1 MNALPC
7 GPYTFPECTPILSL
21 WRFRVHSDV
30 VLNNFWNALRSGPPL
45 YIEKIVFFSFKSAEY
60 EFSSTK
66 SWPVEGLFIKTRI
79 FFYFWIKKCDVFDRK
94 MLNIYFW
101 IFRKK
106 FDSGCLVVSIR
117 LGWTRNKSCENTIE
131 YNFTFCVPPVDN
143 LKIRTYNELSSLQRI
158 YMVFYTGV

>member
-1 MNALPC
+1 MQSTIKVGYFPSPPKYWDLNSDIKSQ
-7 GPYTFPECTPILSL
+7 PYQP
-21 WRFRVHSDV
+21 
-30 VLNNFWNALRSGPPL
+30 
-45 YIEKIVFFSFKSAEY
+45 YIYRRKIVFFFYSKALSMNFEVRNRELNKV
-60 EFSSTK
+60 FLQK
-66 SWPVEGLFIKTRI
+66 LW
-79 FFYFWIKKCDVFDRK
+79 FFWFLNKKFDVFDRK